1 MRGHSSVGAGTG
13 VSVGGG
19 GGTGVL
25 VGGGGTG
32 VLVAGGGGTGV
43 FVGGGGGCGVSVG
56 LGAGAFC
63 TSSSLKRK
71 VMPGDNTM
79 TRCPPRERSTS
90 ATLHL

>member
-1 MRGHSSVGAGTG
+1 MV
-13 VSVGGG
+13 G
-19 GGTGVL
+19 GGTGVS
-25 VGGGGTG
+25 
-32 VLVAGGGGTGV
+32 VAGGGGTGV

-71 VMPGDNTM
+71 ESPDDNTM

-90 ATLHL
+90 ATLHLYVLPGISTP